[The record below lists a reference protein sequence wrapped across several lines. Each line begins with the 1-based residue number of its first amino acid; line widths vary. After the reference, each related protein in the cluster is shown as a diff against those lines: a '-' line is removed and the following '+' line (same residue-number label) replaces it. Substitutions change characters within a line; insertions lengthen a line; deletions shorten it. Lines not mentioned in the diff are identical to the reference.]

1 MEGGQP
7 PQSRRVAPVPGPSME
22 PSDNASGH
30 PRDASRGPAGCCC
43 CVAWDWL
50 HFHPIRSAPTPPPPL
65 PRLPS
70 SPQGRGD
77 GRETLLILIWVLW
90 RDLPL
95 CWFNGQIKIKNKVPC
110 HQNSLSLSLLLLHAP
125 RGRPPPAGVGLTSEK
140 TRQNSCRAA
149 QKNDEWMD
157 AAHHHHHHHHPL
169 CLPLFASTHTPWC
182 FSLSLRIASP
192 LASRS
197 QPKK

>member
-1 MEGGQP
+1 M
-7 PQSRRVAPVPGPSME
+7 PGPSME

-77 GRETLLILIWVLW
+77 GRETLLILILVLW

-110 HQNSLSLSLLLLHAP
+110 HQNSLSLSRCCCSMLRVVGHRQQGWVSPLKKPAKILAGLPRKTTNGWTRLIIIIIIIIPSACLSLLQP
-125 RGRPPPAGVGLTSEK
+125 TPPGVSPFPSVSLVRSLPALSRKSNYTPARE
-140 TRQNSCRAA
+140 
-149 QKNDEWMD
+149 D
-157 AAHHHHHHHHPL
+157 AA
-169 CLPLFASTHTPWC
+169 
-182 FSLSLRIASP
+182 RG
-192 LASRS
+192 
-197 QPKK
+197 